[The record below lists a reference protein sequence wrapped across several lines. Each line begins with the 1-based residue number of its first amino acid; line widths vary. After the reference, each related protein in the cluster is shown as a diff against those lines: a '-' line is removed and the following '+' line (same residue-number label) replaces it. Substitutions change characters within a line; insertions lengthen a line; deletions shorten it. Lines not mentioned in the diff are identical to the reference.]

1 MFVAYCYSRV
11 FTGLGF
17 GRSADNI
24 STFVDEVFAGS
35 LVSTVICHQCH
46 TVRVYVLHVYLYESM
61 FCMHRYVYLCIC
73 PVCLYVS
80 MYVLY
85 ALYVSEYVS

>member
-1 MFVAYCYSRV
+1 MCIYFNSIPLCRLYMLMCVFMTYLLWSY

-46 TVRVYVLHVYLYESM
+46 TVRVHVLCV
-61 FCMHRYVYLCIC
+61 C
-73 PVCLYVS
+73 PYVS
-80 MYVLY
+80 M
-85 ALYVSEYVS
+85 S